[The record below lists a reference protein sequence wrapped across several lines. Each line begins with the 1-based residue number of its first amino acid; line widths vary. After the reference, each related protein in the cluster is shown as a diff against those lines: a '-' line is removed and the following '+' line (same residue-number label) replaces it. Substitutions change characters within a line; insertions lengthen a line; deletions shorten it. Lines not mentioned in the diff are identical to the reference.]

1 MNAVETVRAEYQ
13 DLRVLVLRYG
23 STEARE
29 AAETYCLGVFVREM
43 QR

>member
-1 MNAVETVRAEYQ
+1 MTETETLRNEYG
-13 DLRVLVLRYG
+13 DLRYYVLRYG

-29 AAETYCLGVFVREM
+29 AAEMYCLGVFVREM